1 MTNVLSGVRQH
12 AHALLLALSFFT
24 RIPVGHRVTYS
35 NDAMHHAGKY
45 FALVGWVLAGI
56 LSVWIWLLSSLLPAS
71 VLIFLVVLAS
81 VLLTG
86 AFHEDGLADTA
97 DAFGGGQDKDHKLI
111 IMKDSRL
118 GTYGV
123 CALVGALFG
132 KWVLLTS
139 LVEQQSLVLSLFVAY
154 PLSRAFALSHVQDLP
169 YATESSSGK
178 IAKSMPFATP
188 YSVSAMAFLFI
199 TGGLALL
206 LLPLGTAVLILVT
219 CILLRHFLKYKMLKH
234 VQGFTGDTLGAAQQI
249 QELTIY
255 LMLLIGGVS

>member
-1 MTNVLSGVRQH
+1 MNELPHTRSRIHN
-12 AHALLLALSFFT
+12 LLLAMSFFT

-35 NDAMHHAGKY
+35 NDAMHRAGAY
-45 FALVGWVLAGI
+45 FGLVGWILAALASVLAWF
-56 LSVWIWLLSSLLPAS
+56 LMPLLPAT
-71 VLIFLVVLAS
+71 VTVFLVVVAS

-97 DAFGGGQDKDHKLI
+97 DAFGGGQNKDHKLV

-123 CALVGALFG
+123 CALIGALCG
-132 KWVLLTS
+132 KWLLLTS
-139 LVEQQSLVLSLFVAY
+139 LAEQGELFSALFLAY

-169 YATESSSGK
+169 YATETSSGK
-178 IAKSMPFATP
+178 MAKSMPFATP

-199 TGGLALL
+199 SGGLTLL
-206 LLPLGTAVLILVT
+206 LLPLGTAALILVA
-219 CILLRHFLKYKMLKH
+219 CVLLRLFLRHKMHKH
-234 VQGFTGDTLGAAQQI
+234 VGGFTGDTLGAAQQL

-255 LMLLIGGVS
+255 LMLLIGGAA

>member
-1 MTNVLSGVRQH
+1 MNEPVHSQSKIHT
-12 AHALLLALSFFT
+12 LLLALSFFS

-35 NDAMHHAGKY
+35 NDAMHQAGAY
-45 FALVGWVLAGI
+45 FGLVGWLLAG
-56 LSVWIWLLSSLLPAS
+56 LVSALAWLLMPLLPATIT
-71 VLIFLVVLAS
+71 VFLIVVAS

-97 DAFGGGQDKDHKLI
+97 DAFGGGQSKEHKLV

-123 CALVGALFG
+123 CALIGALCG
-132 KWVLLTS
+132 KWLLLTA
-139 LVEQQSLVLSLFVAY
+139 LAEQGSLFSALFLAY

-169 YATESSSGK
+169 YATENISGK
-178 IAKSMPFATP
+178 IVKSMPFAIP

-199 TGGLALL
+199 TGGLTLL
-206 LLPLGTAVLILVT
+206 WLPPGTAILVLVA
-219 CILLRHFLKYKMLKH
+219 CVLLRFFLRHKMEEH
-234 VQGFTGDTLGAAQQI
+234 VGGFTGDTLGAAQQL

-255 LMLLIGGVS
+255 LMLLIGGAA

>member
-1 MTNVLSGVRQH
+1 M
-12 AHALLLALSFFT
+12 
-24 RIPVGHRVTYS
+24 
-35 NDAMHHAGKY
+35 
-45 FALVGWVLAGI
+45 
-56 LSVWIWLLSSLLPAS
+56 
-71 VLIFLVVLAS
+71 
-81 VLLTG
+81 
-86 AFHEDGLADTA
+86 
-97 DAFGGGQDKDHKLI
+97 
-111 IMKDSRL
+111 
-118 GTYGV
+118 
-123 CALVGALFG
+123 GALFG

-139 LVEQQSLVLSLFVAY
+139 LVEQQSLLLSLFVAY

-219 CILLRHFLKYKMLKH
+219 CILLRHFLKSKMQKH
-234 VQGFTGDTLGAAQQI
+234 VEGFTGDTLGAAQQI